1 MTQVDNVLVNSKL
14 EKQEKSHI
22 FLSFLIT
29 RWGQNHLEMLF
40 FGLSA
45 CQNIEIDTLLGS
57 SVSYVLLLHNT

>member
-14 EKQEKSHI
+14 EKHEKSHI

-29 RWGQNHLEMLF
+29 RWGQKSFTNAV

-45 CQNIEIDTLLGS
+45 CQNIEVDTLLGS
-57 SVSYVLLLHNT
+57 SGQKMAKRR